1 MSKTYDITVYTKQ
14 FTIMYQNSVKKET
27 TVGLHIQYAAGGIE
41 TVNGA
46 IFNNQKCEERYS
58 SIWKNYSGINHK

>member
-1 MSKTYDITVYTKQ
+1 
-14 FTIMYQNSVKKET
+14 MYQNSVKKET